1 MRVAIAH
8 DYLNQY
14 GGAERVL
21 ETILEIFPKAPVFTL
36 LYDEART
43 LGRFQKYDIR
53 PSFLNRFEAAR
64 NRHRGFIP
72 VFPLVQE
79 FMNIGND
86 FDLLISSSA
95 GFAKG
100 IRCGQARHI
109 SYCHTPLR
117 YAWEPDYLDGYGFF
131 GNPLMQIL
139 AKSALAALRWWD
151 FRAAKKVDVFLA
163 NSNFIAERIKK
174 YYRRDAV
181 VLHPPVDT
189 KKFYYKSAHSH
200 KLKAKSYYLMAG
212 RFLHYKRFDLGIEAF
227 NHLKLP
233 LKIIGA
239 GPEFF
244 NLQKIVKSPLIEF
257 IPFVDSA
264 AKLRDLYS
272 GAAALIFPQVEDFG
286 LVAAEAQACGLPAIA
301 YRGGGAIEIIQEGKT
316 GIFFDRQ
323 TPEAVIEAVLK
334 FSKMRFRRAAI
345 SKSAER
351 FSKENFKKRF
361 FTIVHKNFESSSVML

>member
-21 ETILEIFPKAPVFTL
+21 ETILEIFPKAPIYTL

-53 PSFLNRFEAAR
+53 PSFLNRFEMAR
-64 NRHRGFIP
+64 NHHRRFIP
-72 VFPLVQE
+72 IFPLAQE
-79 FMNIGND
+79 LMNIGND
-86 FDLLISSSA
+86 FDLVISSSA

-100 IRCGQARHI
+100 IRRGQARHI

-117 YAWEPDYLDGYGFF
+117 YAWEPDYLNGYGFF
-131 GNPLMQIL
+131 GNPLMKIL
-139 AKSALAALRWWD
+139 AKPALAALRWWD
-151 FRAAKKVDVFLA
+151 FRAAQKVDVFMA
-163 NSNFIAERIKK
+163 NSKFIAERIKK
-174 YYRRDAV
+174 YYKRDSI

-189 KKFYYKSAHSH
+189 KKFYYRPATSY

-233 LKIIGA
+233 LKIVGS

-244 NLQKIVKSPLIEF
+244 NLQKLIKSPLIEF
-257 IPFVDSA
+257 VPFVDSA
-264 AKLRDLYS
+264 VKLRDLYS
-272 GAAALIFPQVEDFG
+272 NASALIFPQVEDFG
-286 LVAAEAQACGLPAIA
+286 LVAAEAQACGLPVIA
-301 YRGGGAIEIIQEGKT
+301 YRGGGAREIVIEGKT

-323 TPEAVIEAVLK
+323 TPEAVIEVVLK
-334 FSKMRFRRAAI
+334 FSKMCFRRSVITKTAQ
-345 SKSAER
+345 R
-351 FSKENFKKRF
+351 FSKENFKKRL
-361 FTIVHKNFESSSVML
+361 TEIINKNAF

>member
-21 ETILEIFPKAPVFTL
+21 EAIMEIFPKAPVYTL

-43 LGRFQKYDIR
+43 LGRFQKYDVR

-64 NRHRGFIP
+64 NHHRRFIP
-72 VFPLVQE
+72 IFPLAQE
-79 FMNIGND
+79 LMNIGNN

-100 IRCGQARHI
+100 IRCGQTRHI

-117 YAWEPDYLDGYGFF
+117 YAWEPDYLDGYSGF
-131 GNPLMQIL
+131 GNPLMKIL
-139 AKSALAALRWWD
+139 AKPALQALRWWD
-151 FRAAKKVDVFLA
+151 FRASRKVDVFLA
-163 NSNFIAERIKK
+163 NSEFIAKRIKN
-174 YYRRDAV
+174 YYNREAD
-181 VLHPPVDT
+181 VLYPPVDT
-189 KKFYYKSAHSH
+189 KKFYYKV
-200 KLKAKSYYLMAG
+200 KGQKSKVKGYYLMAG
-212 RFLHYKRFDLGIEAF
+212 RFLHYKRFDLGIAAF

-244 NLQKIVKSPLIEF
+244 NLQKMVKSPFIEF
-257 IPFVDSA
+257 ISFVDSA
-264 AKLRDLYS
+264 TRLRDLYS
-272 GAAALIFPQVEDFG
+272 NASALIFPQIEDFG
-286 LVAAEAQACGLPAIA
+286 LVAAEAQACGLPVIA
-301 YRGGGAIEIIQEGKT
+301 YRGGGAKEIIQEGKT

-323 TPEAVIEAVLK
+323 TPEAIIESVLK
-334 FSKMRFRRAAI
+334 FSKIRFRRASI
-345 SKSAER
+345 SKTAQR
-351 FSKENFKKRF
+351 FSKENFKAKF
-361 FTIVHKNFESSSVML
+361 KEILKNQFGEF